1 MLIFHLWSLGARKCN
16 AVEIWDGIARKAG
29 YHFDYINTLMMVDNW
44 LPNFDMNER
53 IKMDK
58 HIPEH
63 LAHGHQ
69 AGEQSEVAR
78 NRFIL

>member
-1 MLIFHLWSLGARKCN
+1 MPPYMVRQFIQRAHL
-16 AVEIWDGIARKAG
+16 KAG

-44 LPNFDMNER
+44 LPNFDMNEQ